1 MTAPISQV
9 ISISEDNIING
20 YACDSAQCPIALALL
35 DKYNECQPL
44 VDTHEISVRLN
55 NKVYVAK
62 TPKEAIE
69 FIDNFDVGN
78 PVEPFSFTLEF
89 VPREKNTDSS
99 HLSVL

>member
-9 ISISEDNIING
+9 VSVTKDNISNG
-20 YACDSAQCPIALALL
+20 LTCDSASCPIALALL
-35 DKYNECQPL
+35 EKYNECLPL

-78 PVEPFSFTLEF
+78 PVEPFSITLEF
-89 VPREKNTDSS
+89 VQQEKNTDSS
-99 HLSVL
+99 HLRAL